1 MVDFPTPPLP
11 DETAIIFLT
20 PGIGL
25 PFILFSFSFT
35 GAFTIRLTLTLDFS

>member
-11 DETAIIFLT
+11 DETAIIFST

-25 PFILFSFSFT
+25 PFILFSFT
-35 GAFTIRLTLTLDFS
+35 GALTIRFTLTLDFS